1 MNQSRGRRSAGAAAR
16 QSQHQRHD
24 CARAHARGARQA
36 GAQMCVCHLSSPRH
50 SALHLQLRVCARL
63 ALQFLIHLF
72 TPPWHSHATPRRR
85 THPSL
90 LSAAA
95 SIRLEVHA
103 AGAARVSA
111 SHNASCG
118 APPPSA
124 LVCDQPHLARGDTE
138 HSDTHRQV
146 ILIYLVIG
154 VIFIPVGAKCLI
166 TSRSVR
172 LTASPSLWPPPQVT
186 ACPCTPSA
194 ALTCTHWPPPPGG
207 RGVRA
212 L

>member
-1 MNQSRGRRSAGAAAR
+1 
-16 QSQHQRHD
+16 
-24 CARAHARGARQA
+24 
-36 GAQMCVCHLSSPRH
+36 
-50 SALHLQLRVCARL
+50 
-63 ALQFLIHLF
+63 
-72 TPPWHSHATPRRR
+72 
-85 THPSL
+85 
-90 LSAAA
+90 
-95 SIRLEVHA
+95 
-103 AGAARVSA
+103 VSA

-118 APPPSA
+118 AAPPCSPG
-124 LVCDQPHLARGDTE
+124 PGHLARRDTE

-154 VIFIPVGAKCLI
+154 VIFIPVGAKCLV

-172 LTASPSLWPPPQVT
+172 LTAFPLASPKFT